1 MGHQVKRHCPVAIGL
16 AVSDQ
21 VGERTILDY
30 SVVRVADQGAKAAKA
45 GGGKLI
51 LVAPTHEVKRLLF
64 TAASTC

>member
-1 MGHQVKRHCPVAIGL
+1 MRCQYISLQRCAQYWTMQ
-16 AVSDQ
+16 SF
-21 VGERTILDY
+21 
-30 SVVRVADQGAKAAKA
+30 RVADQGAKAAKA

>member
-1 MGHQVKRHCPVAIGL
+1 M
-16 AVSDQ
+16 
-21 VGERTILDY
+21 DY

>member
-1 MGHQVKRHCPVAIGL
+1 LDEASDALQVYIIAKV
-16 AVSDQ
+16 
-21 VGERTILDY
+21 RTILDY
-30 SVVRVADQGAKAAKA
+30 SVVRVADQGAKGAKA